1 MTTKEELIKIYSE
14 KLSSIKDENVKL
26 SDKSIKVYVM
36 NIMKLAKDMN
46 KPLEVETFL
55 NFKEVKQ
62 FIANN
67 NKVLTTQKNK
77 VNAVVVYLKA
87 YEKGDYEVV
96 KEYGEWVVQLRNKI
110 DDDMGQN
117 EKSVKEEENWMSI
130 EELEKELAKLKEGLL
145 IADKKPTY
153 DQLLSYQRYFMLAFH
168 IQYPLRNDLAN
179 CLIGADP
186 YSAGPENYIRIRPYL
201 KTAGMV
207 MTDYKTSDTYGRIE
221 FEIVG
226 EALSA
231 VQLYYALLKK
241 FLAKNGK
248 LPLIVD
254 KDGTAITRN
263 NYTKHFQAIFKDSGK
278 SVSTTLIRKAVV
290 SSVYD
295 TKKIKELARVMGH
308 SPEMALNI
316 YAKDM

>member
-1 MTTKEELIKIYSE
+1 
-14 KLSSIKDENVKL
+14 
-26 SDKSIKVYVM
+26 
-36 NIMKLAKDMN
+36 
-46 KPLEVETFL
+46 
-55 NFKEVKQ
+55 
-62 FIANN
+62 
-67 NKVLTTQKNK
+67 
-77 VNAVVVYLKA
+77 
-87 YEKGDYEVV
+87 
-96 KEYGEWVVQLRNKI
+96 
-110 DDDMGQN
+110 
-117 EKSVKEEENWMSI
+117 
-130 EELEKELAKLKEGLL
+130 
-145 IADKKPTY
+145 
-153 DQLLSYQRYFMLAFH
+153 
-168 IQYPLRNDLAN
+168 
-179 CLIGADP
+179 
-186 YSAGPENYIRIRPYL
+186 
-201 KTAGMV
+201 MV

-231 VQLYYALLKK
+231 LQLYYALLKK